1 VYIACRSPLSNL
13 PLSNFRC
20 RKFPAVEIVPG
31 CRNFQEQSVRLE
43 RGDVMTGVHRKPLTH
58 IKTISEN
65 KRIGLREP
73 RHDARCFAPQ

>member
-1 VYIACRSPLSNL
+1 
-13 PLSNFRC
+13 
-20 RKFPAVEIVPG
+20 VPG

-65 KRIGLREP
+65 KRIRLRKP